1 MYQEFKTYDNKI
13 MITLDNKVFL
23 SRKEDNMPN
32 NKFNFQLFTG
42 SDPDSQYSAVVT
54 KDALT
59 FYLLSNGKGYLGETQ
74 LFGGKVSSPV
84 RLLTSA
90 GTYTTFEQGK
100 IYAITASGVI
110 TSSAQ
115 DAVASPKGIYYATSS
130 STLEDIT
137 LASFTTAITN
147 YIASNAVSSTNA
159 TLTSEGASYEGTDSE
174 IMTAKAVTTFVNAVM
189 GDVSILHSQFFRTV
203 ELYTL
208 SAADISGGLIS
219 VAVTDQAGDTGL
231 LFTRDD
237 DMTDDVS
244 SDSNQQK
251 FFVNLKGYIDIYT
264 GGASND
270 ITVSV
275 DSSTHVITATLN
287 KKSGENSIIIDSNG
301 VSLNKTN
308 TIHDGDGSDVNNPL
322 PSADKLVTEADLIA
336 YLQGTFLTT
345 INTAISTAMED
356 VVTYINT
363 GDPVNNESE
372 PEGE

>member
-13 MITLDNKVFL
+13 IITLDNKIFL

-74 LFGGKVSSPV
+74 LFGGDSSSPV

-100 IYAITASGVI
+100 IYAITTNGVI
-110 TSSAQ
+110 TSSVQ
-115 DAVASPKGIYYATSS
+115 DAVASPKGIYYATST

-147 YIASNAVSSTNA
+147 YIANNAVSSTNA
-159 TLTSEGASYEGTDSE
+159 TLTSEGASYEGTDNE
-174 IMTAKAVTTFVNAVM
+174 IMTAKAVTTFVNTVM

-203 ELYTL
+203 ELHTL
-208 SAADISGGLIS
+208 SSADISGGLIS

-244 SDSNQQK
+244 GDSNQQK
-251 FFVNLKGYIDIYT
+251 FFVNLKGYIGIYT
-264 GGASND
+264 GGTSND
-270 ITVSV
+270 ITVSI
-275 DSSTHVITATLN
+275 DSSTNVITATLN
-287 KKSGENSIIIDSNG
+287 KKTGENSIIIDSNG

-372 PEGE
+372 PQGE

>member
-1 MYQEFKTYDNKI
+1 
-13 MITLDNKVFL
+13 
-23 SRKEDNMPN
+23 MPN

-74 LFGGKVSSPV
+74 LFGGDASSPV

-100 IYAITASGVI
+100 IYAITTNGVI

-115 DAVASPKGIYYATSS
+115 DAVASPKGIYYATST

-147 YIASNAVSSTNA
+147 YIANNAVSSTNA
-159 TLTSEGASYEGTDSE
+159 TLTSEGASYEGTDNE

-203 ELYTL
+203 ELHTL
-208 SAADISGGLIS
+208 SSADISGGLIS
-219 VAVTDQAGDTGL
+219 VAASDQAGDTGL

-244 SDSNQQK
+244 GDSNQQK